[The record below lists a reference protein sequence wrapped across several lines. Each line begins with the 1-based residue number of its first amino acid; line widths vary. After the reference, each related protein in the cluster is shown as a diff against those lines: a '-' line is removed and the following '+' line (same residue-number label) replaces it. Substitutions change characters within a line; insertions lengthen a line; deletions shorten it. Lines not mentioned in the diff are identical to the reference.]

1 MKITQRHGRPAF
13 TLIELMAVITIIIIL
28 AGLVVGG
35 LGFVTERQAKE
46 KARVQIALLSKAI
59 EEYKLDMGI
68 YPPTGNSPN
77 GSFNSTSTVP
87 TRDLY
92 HALYY
97 DGVIFA
103 EETKDGGEVRDWT
116 RRVGGGE
123 IPKPTAIYLADLDP
137 RTTSQG
143 WVELPAGASKK
154 DPLPP
159 ETITGIKDPWGN
171 KYGYRSAIG
180 APVTGS
186 PPSANNNTVNPDFDL
201 WSVGKDAA
209 TNPSSRSDKVNNDDI
224 RNF

>member
-46 KARVQIALLSKAI
+46 KARVQIALLGKSI

-68 YPPTGNSPN
+68 YPPTGNSSN

-97 DGVIFA
+97 DGVMYA
-103 EETKDGGEVRDWT
+103 KETEGGSAPTNWT
-116 RRVGGGE
+116 RTVGGTT
-123 IPKPTAIYLADLDP
+123 IPKPTSIYLADLDP
-137 RTTSQG
+137 RSTSQG
-143 WVELPAGASKK
+143 WVDLPSGASKK
-154 DPLPP
+154 DANPP
-159 ETITGIKDPWGN
+159 ETVTGIKDPWGN
-171 KYGYRSAIG
+171 KFGYRSATAADG
-180 APVTGS
+180 TPNT
-186 PPSANNNTVNPDFDL
+186 NTVNPDFDL

-209 TNPSSRSDKVNNDDI
+209 TNPVNRNDKVNNDDI